1 MEEICEYCVW
11 HNCDNFCD
19 NDESRHYAQITSDD
33 DTCEYHET
41 LESL

>member
-11 HNCDNFCD
+11 HNCESFCD
-19 NDESRHYAQITSDD
+19 NDESRHDGEITSDD
-33 DTCEYHET
+33 DTREHGET